1 MGLMFRKFGHTPQS
15 LELAKKNKTL
25 LANNLHTEMQLLDA
39 YKQPLPTLEEID
51 AFQIKNQLTLPDDY
65 INFLVTI
72 NGGYP
77 SYYYIPTINQSVDHF
92 YPFNCPY
99 QSSSMND
106 LLIFNK
112 KDLHRN
118 GRFQYLP
125 IACSL
130 AGDEYLMG
138 LEGDNQYAIYF
149 YNYSNVDLL
158 EFDRSAL
165 QFVAGTFSVFL
176 NLLVDYEKITKL

>member
-25 LANNLHTEMQLLDA
+25 LAKNLHTEMQLLDA
-39 YKQPLPTLEEID
+39 YKQPLPTLKEID
-51 AFQIKNQLTLPDDY
+51 TFQIENDIILPDDY
-65 INFLVTI
+65 INFLLTI

-77 SYYYIPTINQSVDHF
+77 NHYYIPTIKQSIDHF

-99 QSSSMND
+99 QSSSMNH

-112 KDLHRN
+112 KDLFQN
-118 GRFQYLP
+118 GRFQYIP

-138 LEGDNQYAIYF
+138 LEENNQYPIYF
-149 YNYSNVDLL
+149 YNYSNVDLI
-158 EFDRSAL
+158 EFDTSAL
-165 QFVAGTFSVFL
+165 QFVADSFTVFL